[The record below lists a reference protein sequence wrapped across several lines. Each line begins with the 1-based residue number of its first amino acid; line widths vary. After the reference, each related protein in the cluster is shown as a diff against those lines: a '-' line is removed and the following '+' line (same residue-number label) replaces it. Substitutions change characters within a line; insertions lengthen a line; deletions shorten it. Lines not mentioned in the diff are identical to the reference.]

1 MNKRCFS
8 IISSLALVALIL
20 SGCGGSGTTA
30 PIKIGIL
37 HAQTGTL
44 AISEK
49 SVVDATLLAIEEI
62 NQSGGVLGRQIEPVV
77 VDTKS
82 DWNFAA
88 SEAERLI
95 TQEKVAVIFGC
106 WTSSCRRTVKPVIE
120 KYGSLLF
127 YPVQY
132 EGLES
137 SPNIIYTG
145 ATPNQQITPAVKW
158 SFDNLGKRFFL
169 VGSDYVF
176 PRTAN
181 EIIKDQV
188 KALGGEIVGEKY
200 ILLGSQN
207 VSAMVQKIVAAKPD
221 VILNTINGDSNV
233 AFFAALQKAGITS
246 DKIPVVSFSIAEDE
260 LRTLGAAQM
269 AGNYASWNYF
279 QSIKSEQNTSF
290 VDEFKKKYGAD
301 RVTDDP
307 MEAAYFGVHLW
318 AQAVEEA
325 GVANASDIR
334 RTITRQSYFAPEGV
348 VAIEPGTLHT
358 WKVARIGKIKADG
371 QFEIVWESNGPI
383 RPVPYPV
390 YRDQAAWDAFLT
402 DLYVGWGGSW
412 ANPGN

>member
-8 IISSLALVALIL
+8 IISSLILIALIL
-20 SGCGGSGTTA
+20 SGCGGTGSAA

-82 DWNFAA
+82 DWDFAA

-95 TQEKVAVIFGC
+95 VEEKVVTIFGC

-120 KYGSLLF
+120 KYDSLLF

-137 SPNIIYTG
+137 STNIVYTG
-145 ATPNQQITPAVKW
+145 ATPNQQISPAVKW

-188 KALGGEIVGEKY
+188 QALGGEIVGEEY
-200 ILLGSQN
+200 ILLGAQD
-207 VSAMVQKIVAAKPD
+207 VSAMIQKIVETKPD
-221 VILNTINGDSNV
+221 VILNTINGDSNI
-233 AFFAALQKAGITS
+233 AFFTALQTAGITAQEL
-246 DKIPVVSFSIAEDE
+246 PVVSFSIAEDE

-279 QSIKSEQNTSF
+279 QSIQSEQNTAF
-290 VDEFKKKYGAD
+290 INAFKKKYGAD

-318 AQAVEEA
+318 ALAVEQA
-325 GVANASDIR
+325 GSPNTSDILQ
-334 RTITRQSYFAPEGV
+334 TITNQSYIAPEGV
-348 VAIEPGTLHT
+348 VAIDPQTLHT
-358 WKVARIGKIKADG
+358 WKAVRIGQIQADG
-371 QFEIVWESNGPI
+371 QFKIVWTSNGPV

-390 YRDQAAWDAFLT
+390 YRPQFEWDKFL
-402 DLYVGWGGSW
+402 DVMYVDWGGSW